1 MLTRRSFLMAVSAGA
16 TALLAGCSQNTQESA
31 DNETSTITEAQAPSA
46 AEGAG
51 AVLVAYFSATGNT
64 EGIAQAIAN
73 SLEADQ
79 FAMEPAEPY
88 TNEDLNYNNDASRV
102 SQERESDARP
112 ELSQV
117 TPDNWDTYTTVF
129 IGYPIWWGGSAFP
142 VRTFVENNSF
152 EGKTVIPFCTSGSS
166 GIGSSAEM
174 LADLA
179 GTGDWQDGERFAAG
193 ATSEAMSW
201 ADSIA

>member
-1 MLTRRSFLMAVSAGA
+1 MAVSAGA